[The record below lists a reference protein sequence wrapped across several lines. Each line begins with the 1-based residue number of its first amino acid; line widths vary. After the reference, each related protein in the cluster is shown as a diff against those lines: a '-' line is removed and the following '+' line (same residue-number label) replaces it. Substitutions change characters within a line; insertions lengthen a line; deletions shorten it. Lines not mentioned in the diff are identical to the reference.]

1 MTAREP
7 KVQYVVTLEG
17 AAGADTA
24 HARTLK
30 FVLKRLLRSHSLR
43 CVDARQ
49 LDHRDGVR
57 GRADDG
63 FRDSE
68 AGGGVMHPPATP
80 ASAHPL
86 AVYDGRVCV
95 GFIRPRGDAF
105 EALDLDRR
113 SLGLFPSRS
122 EAADAIEE
130 TRRR

>member
-1 MTAREP
+1 MIAREP

-43 CVDARQ
+43 CVYARQ

-63 FRDSE
+63 D
-68 AGGGVMHPPATP
+68 GGT
-80 ASAHPL
+80 
-86 AVYDGRVCV
+86 
-95 GFIRPRGDAF
+95 
-105 EALDLDRR
+105 
-113 SLGLFPSRS
+113 
-122 EAADAIEE
+122 
-130 TRRR
+130 T

>member
-1 MTAREP
+1 MIVREP
-7 KVQYVVTLEG
+7 KVRFVLTLEG
-17 AAGADTA
+17 AADTA
-24 HARTLK
+24 HAHTLRYL
-30 FVLKRLLRSHSLR
+30 LKYLLRSRGLR
-43 CVDARQ
+43 CTEVRQ